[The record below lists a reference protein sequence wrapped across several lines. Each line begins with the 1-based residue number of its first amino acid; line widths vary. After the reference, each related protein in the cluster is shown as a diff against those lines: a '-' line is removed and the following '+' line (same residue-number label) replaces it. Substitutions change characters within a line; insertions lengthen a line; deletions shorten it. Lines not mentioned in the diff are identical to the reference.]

1 MCLHVLLLFL
11 ETLQR
16 AGRRTAEPVENIF
29 LILLQEVPLEVG
41 SDSLMSGPQTL
52 IGGFF

>member
-29 LILLQEVPLEVG
+29 QILFQGEPLEIG
-41 SDSLMSGPQTL
+41 SDSLMSGPHFL
-52 IGGFF
+52 AE